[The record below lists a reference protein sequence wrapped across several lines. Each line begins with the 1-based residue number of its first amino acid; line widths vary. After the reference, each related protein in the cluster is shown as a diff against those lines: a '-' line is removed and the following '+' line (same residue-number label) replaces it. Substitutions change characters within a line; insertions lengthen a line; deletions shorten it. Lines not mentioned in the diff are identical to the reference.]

1 MSRDTSRKEAAG
13 IVLFFAAIA
22 MILIF
27 YLPVTLTGIIG
38 ATAKSFFFGLI
49 GVAAYAIPVYILYV
63 ALDVFF
69 EKRQGVSGIRV
80 RSVILLLVSVS
91 ALLALISMDMNYF
104 EGLCQ
109 DTEGN
114 TSALKAL
121 SLLWESGE
129 NTELISNP
137 ANSAPVLTGGI
148 IGGSIAVALYKVIGN
163 VIGVLAIIVFL
174 LTQILLVFRVSLKA
188 TAKKTAKAISNA
200 SGKVYNT
207 VVSHKNQKQN
217 DPNYQIYSGNGYES
231 PRAQRPR
238 QNTGTTV
245 ITYGENG
252 VVPQYNAPNGSSRF
266 VQSSPS
272 RVGAPSSDKQGPF
285 MTNMPIDG
293 RTGFTDVDKLTGG
306 QIHAVDQD
314 PGKLA
319 YNEREY
325 DVSGDSDVSADF
337 AYTSDRLNARD
348 KAKKKRLQT
357 PSFLDPKKQDFIDLT
372 PVGEKPAAKNEEPE
386 EDIYSGS
393 DELYE
398 VDENSESSGYDYSSD
413 DRTVREPRIGSSMYG
428 KLYGDGMPA
437 SQPAAAA
444 PVQESAP
451 VDNRIT
457 INQGKEDSDGYS
469 RTEGRLFK
477 TSAPSTPAPAAPSV
491 EFAEETK
498 QHEAQIRA
506 QRKRLRNYKP
516 APLSCLAP
524 DEKLKADADLDKKLK
539 AKAHKLEEAL
549 MSFGIKA
556 QVINITH
563 GPSITRFELTLETG
577 TKVSRVTNLQDDIM
591 LAMAAISIRI
601 EAPIPGKSA
610 IGIEIPNDVATPVK
624 LRGLVETKEFRAA
637 TPLTVALGRD
647 IPGRP
652 IYCDLAKMP
661 HLMIAGSTGSG
672 KSVCINSIL
681 TSILVHSSPE
691 EVRMILV
698 DPKVVE
704 LSIYNGVPHLIMP
717 VITDP
722 KKAAGALQWAVIEMQ
737 RRYKLFEEGQVRDI
751 KGFNEKYKNDPE
763 VEHLPLILVVIDELA
778 ELMMVAAKEVET
790 YISRLAALARAAG
803 IHLLIATQRPSV
815 DVITG
820 VIKANIGSR
829 IAFAVTSGVDS
840 RTILDS
846 YGAEKL
852 LGKGDM
858 LYAPM
863 SAPQPVRGQGAF
875 LSDKEVE
882 NVVESLKTTYGAMYD
897 DAIIKEI
904 DRVTAGEGQSQGG
917 SSGGGG
923 SNGGGGSDM
932 DDLFIEA
939 AQTVIENGSASVSV
953 LQRRLGIG
961 YPRAARLIDE
971 LEKHKVIGPYE
982 GSKPRKILMT
992 ETEWLEFQARNS
1004 GND

>member
-13 IVLFFAAIA
+13 IVLFFVAIA
-22 MILIF
+22 IILIF
-27 YLPVTLTGIIG
+27 YLPVALTGIIG
-38 ATAKSFFFGLI
+38 SAVKSFFLGLI
-49 GVAAYAIPVYILYV
+49 GVAAYAIPIYILYV

-80 RSVILLLVSVS
+80 RSIILLLVSVS
-91 ALLALISMDMNYF
+91 ALLALITMNMDYF
-104 EGLCQ
+104 ESMCVNQ
-109 DTEGN
+109 DGK

-121 SLLWESGE
+121 SLLWESGVDGKII
-129 NTELISNP
+129 TDISD
-137 ANSAPVLTGGI
+137 SSFVLPGGI
-148 IGGSIAVALYKVIGN
+148 IGGSIAVALFEVTGN
-163 VIGVLAIIVFL
+163 VIGVMAIIVFL

-188 TAKKTAKAISNA
+188 TAKKTAQAISTA
-200 SGKVYNT
+200 SGKVYNS
-207 VVSHKNQKQN
+207 VVGHKNQRQN
-217 DPNYQIYSGNGYES
+217 NPNYQIYSGNGYE
-231 PRAQRPR
+231 PRPKQRAS
-238 QNTGTTV
+238 GSTV
-245 ITYGENG
+245 ITYGNG
-252 VVPQYNAPNGSSRF
+252 GMVSSNGNVDYSSRF
-266 VQSSPS
+266 VQNGKNTV
-272 RVGAPSSDKQGPF
+272 RGVHSDKQGPF
-285 MTNMPIDG
+285 MTNVPIDG
-293 RTGFTDVDKLTGG
+293 QTGFTDVDKLTGG
-306 QIHAVDQD
+306 QIHAVQQD

-319 YNEREY
+319 YNEKEY
-325 DVSGDSDVSADF
+325 DVSAPQGNEADF
-337 AYTSDRLNARD
+337 GYITDPLNIPGAAKTKKEKKGLSFLSKDKKEDFYDLSDS
-348 KAKKKRLQT
+348 KKKEQI
-357 PSFLDPKKQDFIDLT
+357 PEDP
-372 PVGEKPAAKNEEPE
+372 
-386 EDIYSGS
+386 YSGIE
-393 DELYE
+393 DPYE
-398 VDENSESSGYDYSSD
+398 ISEDSEGTGYDYSENERS
-413 DRTVREPRIGSSMYG
+413 VREPNINLSAFTNAQDIEEIEEVEGIEEIEEVEE
-428 KLYGDGMPA
+428 
-437 SQPAAAA
+437 
-444 PVQESAP
+444 PVQESAE
-451 VDNRIT
+451 DADRIT
-457 INQGKEDSDGYS
+457 INAESEDTEGFS
-469 RTEGRLFK
+469 RTEGRKFK
-477 TSAPSTPAPAAPSV
+477 TSTVDKPQPSNPSI
-491 EFAEETK
+491 EFAEDTK
-498 QHEAQIRA
+498 QQEARLKA
-506 QRKRLRNYKP
+506 QRRMLRNYKP
-516 APLSCLAP
+516 APTSCLAQ
-524 DEKLKADADLDKKLK
+524 EVKQRTDADLERKLQEK
-539 AKAHKLEEAL
+539 ARMLEKALL
-549 MSFGIKA
+549 SFGIKA
-556 QVINITH
+556 KVVNITH

-610 IGIEIPNDVATPVK
+610 IGIEIPNDVPTPVQ
-624 LRGLVETKEFRAA
+624 LRGLVETKDFKAA

-722 KKAAGALQWAVIEMQ
+722 KKAAGALNWAVTEMQ
-737 RRYKLFEEGQVRDI
+737 RRYKLFEDGQVRDI
-751 KGFNEKYKNDPE
+751 KGFNEKYKNVPE
-763 VEHLPLILVVIDELA
+763 VEHLPLILIVIDELA

-875 LSDKEVE
+875 LSDNEVE
-882 NVVESLKTTYGAMYD
+882 SVVKYLKDTYGAMYD
-897 DAIIKEI
+897 EGIINDI
-904 DRVTAGEGQSQGG
+904 DRVTSGENQPSGG
-917 SSGGGG
+917 SSGASSSGG
-923 SNGGGGSDM
+923 SAT
-932 DDLFIEA
+932 DDLFNQA
-939 AQTVIENGSASVSV
+939 VQTVLEYGSASVSV
-953 LQRRLGIG
+953 LQRRLGVG
-961 YPRAARLIDE
+961 YPRAARLVDE
-971 LEKHKVIGPYE
+971 LEKKKIIGPFE
-982 GSKPRKILMT
+982 GSKPRKILIT
-992 ETEWLEFQARNS
+992 ETEWLEMQARNS
-1004 GND
+1004 DG

>member
-1 MSRDTSRKEAAG
+1 LSRDTSRKEAAG
-13 IVLFFAAIA
+13 IVLFFVAIA
-22 MILIF
+22 IILIF
-27 YLPVTLTGIIG
+27 YLPVALTGIIG
-38 ATAKSFFFGLI
+38 AAVKSFFLGLI

-80 RSVILLLVSVS
+80 RSIILLLVSVS
-91 ALLALISMDMNYF
+91 ALLALVSMNMDYF
-104 EGLCQ
+104 ETLCMNA
-109 DTEGN
+109 EGK

-121 SLLWESGE
+121 SLLWESGAQA
-129 NTELISNP
+129 ELITDP
-137 ANSAPVLTGGI
+137 ASSSPVLTGGI
-148 IGGSIAVALYKVIGN
+148 VGGSIAVALYEVTGSLIG
-163 VIGVLAIIVFL
+163 ILAIVVFL

-188 TAKKTAKAISNA
+188 TAKKTAHAISTA
-200 SGKVYNT
+200 SGKVYNS

-217 DPNYQIYSGNGYES
+217 DPNYQIYSGNGYERTN
-231 PRAQRPR
+231 PQRPVQR
-238 QNTGTTV
+238 NTGTTV

-252 VVPQYNAPNGSSRF
+252 MIPQNNRNTGSSPF
-266 VQSSPS
+266 VQSGPHM
-272 RVGAPSSDKQGPF
+272 SSEKQGPF

-293 RTGFTDVDKLTGG
+293 ETGFTDVEKLTGG
-306 QIHAVDQD
+306 QIHAVSQD
-314 PGKLA
+314 PGKLT
-319 YNEREY
+319 YNEKEY
-325 DVSGDSDVSADF
+325 DVSGQTGSEADF
-337 AYTSDRLNARD
+337 GYITDPLNVPNAA
-348 KAKKKRLQT
+348 KLKKEKKKI
-357 PSFLDPKKQDFIDLT
+357 SFLDPKKKDDFYDLT
-372 PVGEKPAAKNEEPE
+372 PSSDKRVEDHENDT
-386 EDIYSGS
+386 DIYSGTE
-393 DELYE
+393 DPYE
-398 VDENSESSGYDYSSD
+398 VSEDAQGSGYDYSEP
-413 DRTVREPRIGSSMYG
+413 DRSVREPRIKLSMYDRLG
-428 KLYGDGMPA
+428 GG
-437 SQPAAAA
+437 SEQPAVPEAV
-444 PVQESAP
+444 PVNGAE
-451 VDNRIT
+451 NGKIT
-457 INQGKEDSDGYS
+457 INAGNDNTEGYS
-469 RTEGRLFK
+469 VTEGRIIK
-477 TSAPSTPAPAAPSV
+477 TSSRNSSVQPAPGI

-498 QHEAQIRA
+498 RHEAEVRV
-506 QRKRLRNYKP
+506 QRKKLRNYRP
-516 APLSCLAP
+516 APTSILAP
-524 DEKLKADADLDKKLK
+524 DIKQRADADIEKKLK

-549 MSFGIKA
+549 KSFGISA
-556 QVINITH
+556 EVVNITH

-610 IGIEIPNDVATPVK
+610 IGIEIPNDVTTAVQ
-624 LRGLVETKEFRAA
+624 LRGLVETKEFKAA

-704 LSIYNGVPHLIMP
+704 LSVYNGVPHLIMP

-722 KKAAGALQWAVIEMQ
+722 KKAAGALNWAVIEMQ

-751 KGFNEKYKNDPE
+751 KGFNEKYKNDPQ
-763 VEHLPLILVVIDELA
+763 VEHLPLILIVIDELA

-875 LSDKEVE
+875 LKDEEVE
-882 NVVESLKTTYGAMYD
+882 AVVDYLKKQYGAMYD
-897 DAIIKEI
+897 DAIIKDI
-904 DRVTAGEGQSQGG
+904 DRVTAGGDQASG
-917 SSGGGG
+917 SSSGGG
-923 SNGGGGSDM
+923 SNGGGGSDT
-932 DDLFIEA
+932 DDLFA
-939 AQTVIENGSASVSV
+939 QAVQTVIENGSASVSV

-961 YPRAARLIDE
+961 YPRAARLVDE
-971 LEKHKVIGPYE
+971 LEKKKVIGPFE
-982 GSKPRKILMT
+982 GSKPRKILIT
-992 ETEWLEFQARNS
+992 ETEWLEMQARN
-1004 GND
+1004 NE

>member
-13 IVLFFAAIA
+13 IVLFFVAIA
-22 MILIF
+22 IILIF
-27 YLPVTLTGIIG
+27 YLPVALTGIIG
-38 ATAKSFFFGLI
+38 AAVKSFFLGLI

-80 RSVILLLVSVS
+80 RSIILLLVSVS
-91 ALLALISMDMNYF
+91 ALLALVSMNMDYF
-104 EGLCQ
+104 ETLCMNA
-109 DTEGN
+109 EGK

-121 SLLWESGE
+121 SLLWESGAQA
-129 NTELISNP
+129 ELITDP
-137 ANSAPVLTGGI
+137 ASSSPVLTGGI
-148 IGGSIAVALYKVIGN
+148 VGGSIAVALYEVTGSLIG
-163 VIGVLAIIVFL
+163 ILAIVVFL

-188 TAKKTAKAISNA
+188 TAKKTAHAISTA
-200 SGKVYNT
+200 SGKVYNS
-207 VVSHKNQKQN
+207 VVSHRNQKQN
-217 DPNYQIYSGNGYES
+217 DPNYQIYSGNGYERTN
-231 PRAQRPR
+231 PQRPVQR
-238 QNTGTTV
+238 NTGTTV

-252 VVPQYNAPNGSSRF
+252 MIPQNNRNTGSSPF
-266 VQSSPS
+266 VQSGPHM
-272 RVGAPSSDKQGPF
+272 SSEKQGPF

-293 RTGFTDVDKLTGG
+293 ETGFTDVEKLTGG
-306 QIHAVDQD
+306 QIHAVSQD
-314 PGKLA
+314 PGKLT
-319 YNEREY
+319 YNEKEY
-325 DVSGDSDVSADF
+325 DVSGQTGSEADF
-337 AYTSDRLNARD
+337 GYITDPLNVPNAA
-348 KAKKKRLQT
+348 KLKKEKKKI
-357 PSFLDPKKQDFIDLT
+357 SFLDPKKKDDFYDLT
-372 PVGEKPAAKNEEPE
+372 PSSDKRVEYHENDT
-386 EDIYSGS
+386 DIYSGTE
-393 DELYE
+393 DPYE
-398 VDENSESSGYDYSSD
+398 VSEDAQGSGYDYSELGRS
-413 DRTVREPRIGSSMYG
+413 VREPRIKLSMYDRLG
-428 KLYGDGMPA
+428 GG
-437 SQPAAAA
+437 SEQPAVPAAV
-444 PVQESAP
+444 PVNGAE
-451 VDNRIT
+451 NGKIT
-457 INQGKEDSDGYS
+457 INAGNDNTEGYS
-469 RTEGRLFK
+469 VTEGRIIK
-477 TSAPSTPAPAAPSV
+477 TSSRNSSVQPAPGS

-498 QHEAQIRA
+498 RHEAEVRV
-506 QRKRLRNYKP
+506 QRKKLRNYRP
-516 APLSCLAP
+516 APTSILAP
-524 DEKLKADADLDKKLK
+524 DIKQRADADIEKKLK

-549 MSFGIKA
+549 KSFGISA
-556 QVINITH
+556 EVVNITH

-610 IGIEIPNDVATPVK
+610 IGIEIPNDVTTAVQ
-624 LRGLVETKEFRAA
+624 LRGLVETKEFKAA

-704 LSIYNGVPHLIMP
+704 LSVYNGVPHLIMP

-722 KKAAGALQWAVIEMQ
+722 KKAAGALNWAVIEMQ

-751 KGFNEKYKNDPE
+751 KGFNEKYKNDPQ
-763 VEHLPLILVVIDELA
+763 VEHLPLILIVIDELA

-875 LSDKEVE
+875 LKDEEVE
-882 NVVESLKTTYGAMYD
+882 AVVDYLKKQYGAMYD
-897 DAIIKEI
+897 DAIIKDI
-904 DRVTAGEGQSQGG
+904 DRVTAGGDQASG
-917 SSGGGG
+917 SSSGGG
-923 SNGGGGSDM
+923 SNGGGGSDT
-932 DDLFIEA
+932 DDLFA
-939 AQTVIENGSASVSV
+939 QAVQTVIENGSASVSV

-961 YPRAARLIDE
+961 YPRAARLVDE
-971 LEKHKVIGPYE
+971 LEKKKVIGPFE
-982 GSKPRKILMT
+982 GSKPRKILIT
-992 ETEWLEFQARNS
+992 ETEWLEMQARN
-1004 GND
+1004 NE

>member
-13 IVLFFAAIA
+13 IVLFFVAIA
-22 MILIF
+22 IILIF
-27 YLPVTLTGIIG
+27 YLPVALTGIIG
-38 ATAKSFFFGLI
+38 SAVKSFFLGLI

-80 RSVILLLVSVS
+80 RSIILLLVSVS
-91 ALLALISMDMNYF
+91 ALLALITMDMTYF

-109 DTEGN
+109 NTEGKA
-114 TSALKAL
+114 SAMKAL
-121 SLLWESGE
+121 SLLWESGVDGS
-129 NTELISNP
+129 LIKNP
-137 ANSAPVLTGGI
+137 AANAIVLPGGI
-148 IGGSIAVALYKVIGN
+148 VGGSIAVALFEVTGN
-163 VIGVLAIIVFL
+163 VIGILAIVVFL
-174 LTQILLVFRVSLKA
+174 LTQIMLVFRVSLKA
-188 TAKKTAKAISNA
+188 TAKKTAQAISTA
-200 SGKVYNT
+200 SGKVYNS
-207 VVSHKNQKQN
+207 VVSHKSQRQN
-217 DPNYQIYSGNGYES
+217 DPEYRIYSGNNYARPE
-231 PRAQRPR
+231 PQPQRPV
-238 QNTGTTV
+238 QSAGGTTF
-245 ITYGENG
+245 ITYGDGG
-252 VVPQYNAPNGSSRF
+252 VIPPSATPEYPDYGASRF
-266 VQSSPS
+266 VQSAKNVNRGPYSE
-272 RVGAPSSDKQGPF
+272 KQGPF
-285 MTNMPIDG
+285 MTNLPIDG
-293 RTGFTDVDKLTGG
+293 QSGFTDVEKLTGG
-306 QIHAVDQD
+306 QIHPVQQE

-319 YNEREY
+319 YNEKEY
-325 DVSGDSDVSADF
+325 DVSNAADNDADF
-337 AYTSDRLNARD
+337 GYITDPLNIPGA
-348 KAKKKRLQT
+348 AKVKKEKKRL
-357 PSFLDPKKQDFIDLT
+357 SFLDPKKKEDFYDFT
-372 PVGEKPAAKNEEPE
+372 PVETKKSPE
-386 EDIYSGS
+386 ETDIYSGS
-393 DELYE
+393 EDPYE
-398 VDENSESSGYDYSSD
+398 IKEDSEGSGYDYSEPE
-413 DRTVREPRIGSSMYG
+413 RTVREPNIDLSMYG
-428 KLYGDGMPA
+428 NKVSAAEPVPDAVKPVSADG
-437 SQPAAAA
+437 
-444 PVQESAP
+444 
-451 VDNRIT
+451 IT
-457 INQGKEDSDGYS
+457 INAENDNTEGYS
-469 RTEGRLFK
+469 RTEGRIIK
-477 TSAPSTPAPAAPSV
+477 TSSRDVTEQKKPDI

-498 QHEAQIRA
+498 QHEAQLRA
-506 QRKRLRNYKP
+506 QKRKLKNYRP
-516 APLSCLAP
+516 APTSILAP
-524 DEKLKADADLDKKLK
+524 DIKQRADADLEKKLK
-539 AKAHKLEEAL
+539 AKAHKLEDAL
-549 MSFGIKA
+549 KSFGIVA
-556 QVINITH
+556 EVVNITH

-610 IGIEIPNDVATPVK
+610 IGIEIPNDVPTAVQ
-624 LRGLVETKEFRAA
+624 LRGLVETKEFKASS
-637 TPLTVALGRD
+637 PLTVALGRD

-704 LSIYNGVPHLIMP
+704 LSVYNGVPHLIMP

-722 KKAAGALQWAVIEMQ
+722 KKAAGALNWAVTEMQ

-751 KGFNEKYKNDPE
+751 KGFNEKYKNDSQ
-763 VEHLPLILVVIDELA
+763 VEHLPLILIVIDELA

-875 LSDKEVE
+875 LKDEEVE
-882 NVVESLKTTYGAMYD
+882 AVVDCLKKQYGSMYD
-897 DAIIKEI
+897 ETIIKDI
-904 DRVTAGEGQSQGG
+904 DRVTAGEDQAQGG
-917 SSGGGG
+917 SSSGGASGGG
-923 SNGGGGSDM
+923 SGA
-932 DDLFIEA
+932 DDLFNQA
-939 AQTVIENGSASVSV
+939 VQTVLEYGSASVSV

-961 YPRAARLIDE
+961 YPRAARLVDE
-971 LEKHKVIGPYE
+971 LEKKKIIGPFE
-982 GSKPRKILMT
+982 GSKPRKILIT
-992 ETEWLEFQARNS
+992 ETEWLEMQARNS
-1004 GND
+1004 DG

>member
-13 IVLFFAAIA
+13 IVLFFVAIA
-22 MILIF
+22 IILIF
-27 YLPVTLTGIIG
+27 YLPVALTGIIG
-38 ATAKSFFFGLI
+38 SAVKSFFLGLI

-80 RSVILLLVSVS
+80 RSMILLLVSVS
-91 ALLALISMDMNYF
+91 ALLALITMDMVYF

-109 DTEGN
+109 NTDGK
-114 TSALKAL
+114 TSAMKAL
-121 SLLWESGE
+121 SLLWESGVDGS
-129 NTELISNP
+129 LIKNP
-137 ANSAPVLTGGI
+137 SATSIVLPGGI
-148 IGGSIAVALYKVIGN
+148 VGGSIAVALYEVTGN
-163 VIGVLAIIVFL
+163 VIGILAIVVFL

-188 TAKKTAKAISNA
+188 TAKKTAQAIA
-200 SGKVYNT
+200 TTSGKVYNS
-207 VVSHKNQKQN
+207 VVSHKTQRQN
-217 DPNYQIYSGNGYES
+217 DPNYQIYSGNNYARPE
-231 PRAQRPR
+231 PQRPR
-238 QNTGTTV
+238 QNMGGTTF
-245 ITYGENG
+245 ITYGDGG
-252 VVPQYNAPNGSSRF
+252 VIPPSATPEYPDYGASRF
-266 VQSSPS
+266 VQSEKKVNRGPYSE
-272 RVGAPSSDKQGPF
+272 KQGPF
-285 MTNMPIDG
+285 MTSLPIDG
-293 RTGFTDVDKLTGG
+293 QSGFTDVEKLTGG
-306 QIHAVDQD
+306 QIHPVQQE

-319 YNEREY
+319 YNEKEY
-325 DVSGDSDVSADF
+325 DVSGGSDNDADF
-337 AYTSDRLNARD
+337 GYITDPLNIPGA
-348 KAKKKRLQT
+348 AKVKKEKKRL
-357 PSFLDPKKQDFIDLT
+357 SFLDPKKKEDFYDFT
-372 PVGEKPAAKNEEPE
+372 PVENKKPAEEE
-386 EDIYSGS
+386 TDIYSGTE
-393 DELYE
+393 DPYE
-398 VDENSESSGYDYSSD
+398 IREDSEGSGYDYSEPA
-413 DRTVREPRIGSSMYG
+413 RTVREPNIDLSMYG
-428 KLYGDGMPA
+428 NKESAAEKVPAAVQPVSGDG
-437 SQPAAAA
+437 
-444 PVQESAP
+444 
-451 VDNRIT
+451 IT
-457 INQGKEDSDGYS
+457 INAGNDNTEGYS
-469 RTEGRLFK
+469 RTEGRIIK
-477 TSAPSTPAPAAPSV
+477 TSSRDKTEPKNPDI

-498 QHEAQIRA
+498 QHEAQLRA
-506 QRKRLRNYKP
+506 QKRKLRNYKP
-516 APLSCLAP
+516 APTSILAP
-524 DEKLKADADLDKKLK
+524 DIKQRADADLEKKLK
-539 AKAHKLEEAL
+539 AKAHKLEDAL
-549 MSFGIKA
+549 KSFGIVA
-556 QVINITH
+556 EVVNITH

-610 IGIEIPNDVATPVK
+610 IGIEIPNDVPTAVQ
-624 LRGLVETKEFRAA
+624 LRGLVETKEFKASS
-637 TPLTVALGRD
+637 PLTVALGRD

-704 LSIYNGVPHLIMP
+704 LSVYNGVPHLIMP

-722 KKAAGALQWAVIEMQ
+722 KKAAGALNWAVTEMQ

-751 KGFNEKYKNDPE
+751 KGFNEKYKTNPE
-763 VEHLPLILVVIDELA
+763 VEHLPLILIVIDELA

-875 LSDKEVE
+875 LKDEEVE
-882 NVVESLKTTYGAMYD
+882 AVVDCLKKQYGAMYD
-897 DAIIKEI
+897 ESIIKDI
-904 DRVTAGEGQSQGG
+904 DRVTAGEDQSSGG
-917 SSGGGG
+917 SSSGGATGGG
-923 SNGGGGSDM
+923 SGA
-932 DDLFIEA
+932 DDLFNQA
-939 AQTVIENGSASVSV
+939 VQTVLEYGSASVSV

-961 YPRAARLIDE
+961 YPRAARLVDE
-971 LEKHKVIGPYE
+971 LEKKKIIGPFE
-982 GSKPRKILMT
+982 GSKPRKILIT
-992 ETEWLEFQARNS
+992 ETEWLEMQARNS
-1004 GND
+1004 DG

>member
-13 IVLFFAAIA
+13 IVLFFVAIA
-22 MILIF
+22 IILIF
-27 YLPVTLTGIIG
+27 YLPVALTGIIG
-38 ATAKSFFFGLI
+38 SAVKSFFLGLI

-80 RSVILLLVSVS
+80 RSMILLLVSVS
-91 ALLALISMDMNYF
+91 ALLALITMDMVYF

-109 DTEGN
+109 NTDGK
-114 TSALKAL
+114 TSAMKAL
-121 SLLWESGE
+121 SLLWESGVDGS
-129 NTELISNP
+129 LIKNP
-137 ANSAPVLTGGI
+137 SATSIVLPGGI
-148 IGGSIAVALYKVIGN
+148 VGGSIAVALYEVTGN
-163 VIGVLAIIVFL
+163 VIGILAIVVFL

-188 TAKKTAKAISNA
+188 TAKKTAQAIA
-200 SGKVYNT
+200 TTSGKVYNS
-207 VVSHKNQKQN
+207 VVSHKTQRQN
-217 DPNYQIYSGNGYES
+217 DPNYQIYSGNNYARPE
-231 PRAQRPR
+231 PQRPR
-238 QNTGTTV
+238 QNMGGTTF
-245 ITYGENG
+245 ITYGDGG
-252 VVPQYNAPNGSSRF
+252 VIPPSATPEYPDYGASRF
-266 VQSSPS
+266 VQSEKKVNRGPYSE
-272 RVGAPSSDKQGPF
+272 KQGPF
-285 MTNMPIDG
+285 MTSLPIDG
-293 RTGFTDVDKLTGG
+293 QSGFTDVEKLTGG
-306 QIHAVDQD
+306 QIHPVQQE

-319 YNEREY
+319 YNEKEY
-325 DVSGDSDVSADF
+325 DVSGGSDNDADF
-337 AYTSDRLNARD
+337 GYITDPLNIPGA
-348 KAKKKRLQT
+348 AKVKKEKKRL
-357 PSFLDPKKQDFIDLT
+357 SFLDPKKKEDFYDFT
-372 PVGEKPAAKNEEPE
+372 PVENKKPAEEE
-386 EDIYSGS
+386 TDIYSGTE
-393 DELYE
+393 DPYE
-398 VDENSESSGYDYSSD
+398 IREDSEGSGYDYSEPA
-413 DRTVREPRIGSSMYG
+413 RTVREPNIDLSMYG
-428 KLYGDGMPA
+428 NKESAAEKVPAAVQPVSGDG
-437 SQPAAAA
+437 
-444 PVQESAP
+444 
-451 VDNRIT
+451 IT
-457 INQGKEDSDGYS
+457 INAGNDNTEGYS
-469 RTEGRLFK
+469 RTEGRIIK
-477 TSAPSTPAPAAPSV
+477 TSSRDKTEPKNPDI

-498 QHEAQIRA
+498 QHEAQLRA
-506 QRKRLRNYKP
+506 QKRKLRNYKP
-516 APLSCLAP
+516 APTSILAP
-524 DEKLKADADLDKKLK
+524 DIKQRADADLEKKLK
-539 AKAHKLEEAL
+539 AKAHKLEDAL
-549 MSFGIKA
+549 KSFGIVA
-556 QVINITH
+556 EVVNITH

-610 IGIEIPNDVATPVK
+610 IGIEIPNDVPTAVQ
-624 LRGLVETKEFRAA
+624 LRGLVETKEFKASS
-637 TPLTVALGRD
+637 PLTVALGRD

-704 LSIYNGVPHLIMP
+704 LSVYNGVPHLIMP

-722 KKAAGALQWAVIEMQ
+722 KKAAGALNWAVTEMQ

-763 VEHLPLILVVIDELA
+763 VEHLPLILIVIDELA

-875 LSDKEVE
+875 LKDEEVE
-882 NVVESLKTTYGAMYD
+882 AVVDCLKKQYGAMYD
-897 DAIIKEI
+897 ESIIKDI
-904 DRVTAGEGQSQGG
+904 DRVTAGEDQSSGG
-917 SSGGGG
+917 SSSGGATGGG
-923 SNGGGGSDM
+923 SGA
-932 DDLFIEA
+932 DDLFNQA
-939 AQTVIENGSASVSV
+939 VQTVIEYGSASVSV

-961 YPRAARLIDE
+961 YPRAARLVDE
-971 LEKHKVIGPYE
+971 LEKKKIIGPFE
-982 GSKPRKILMT
+982 GSKHRKILIT
-992 ETEWLEFQARNS
+992 ETEWLEMQARNS
-1004 GND
+1004 DG

>member
-27 YLPVTLTGIIG
+27 YLPVSLTGIIG
-38 ATAKSFFFGLI
+38 ASAKGFFFGLI

-80 RSVILLLVSVS
+80 RSIILLLVSVS
-91 ALLALISMDMNYF
+91 ALFALCSMDMGYF
-104 EGLCQ
+104 EGLCLNA
-109 DTEGN
+109 DGK

-121 SLLWESGE
+121 SLFWESGE
-129 NTELISNP
+129 DAELITNP
-137 ANSAPVLTGGI
+137 ADPSLILSGGI
-148 IGGSIAVALYKVIGN
+148 IGGSIAVALYEVIGN
-163 VIGVLAIIVFL
+163 VIGILTIVVFL

-188 TAKKTAKAISNA
+188 TAKKTAKAISTA
-200 SGKVYNT
+200 SGKVYNS
-207 VVSHKNQKQN
+207 VVSHKKQN
-217 DPNYQIYSGNGYES
+217 ESNYRIYSGNGYGNTT
-231 PRAQRPR
+231 PQKPR
-238 QNTGTTV
+238 QPSSGTTV
-245 ITYGENG
+245 ITYGDNG
-252 VVPQYNAPNGSSRF
+252 MIPPSNNFSGSSRF
-266 VQSSPS
+266 VSSPS
-272 RVGAPSSDKQGPF
+272 ADKQGPF
-285 MTNMPIDG
+285 MTNLPIDSQS
-293 RTGFTDVDKLTGG
+293 GFTDVEKLTGG
-306 QIHAVDQD
+306 QIHAETAD
-314 PGKLA
+314 PNKLT
-319 YNEREY
+319 YNEKEY
-325 DVSGDSDVSADF
+325 DVSGEQDLSADF
-337 AYTSDRLNARD
+337 GYTAERLVVPG
-348 KAKKKRLQT
+348 KAKNPKEAKKL
-357 PSFLDPKKQDFIDLT
+357 SFLDPKKNNQDFYDLD
-372 PVGEKPAAKNEEPE
+372 PDSKQK
-386 EDIYSGS
+386 EDDYEDDYS
-393 DELYE
+393 DADDLYE
-398 VDENSESSGYDYSSD
+398 VGEGNEGSEYDYSEPERS
-413 DRTVREPRIGSSMYG
+413 VREPRIKPSVYNSLTQGE
-428 KLYGDGMPA
+428 
-437 SQPAAAA
+437 
-444 PVQESAP
+444 VQEVRP
-451 VDNRIT
+451 VSEPAIQKRRDDVT
-457 INQGKEDSDGYS
+457 INAVNEDSEGFS
-469 RTEGRLFK
+469 RTEGRKFK
-477 TSAPSTPAPAAPSV
+477 TSVNESPVNTAPGI

-498 QHEAQIRA
+498 QHEAQLRM
-506 QRKRLRNYKP
+506 QKKKLRNYKP
-516 APLSCLAP
+516 APTSILAP
-524 DEKLKADADLDKKLK
+524 DIKQRADADIEKKLK

-549 MSFGIKA
+549 KSFGINA
-556 QVINITH
+556 DVINITH

-610 IGIEIPNDVATPVK
+610 IGIEIPNDVPTAVQ
-624 LRGLVETKEFRAA
+624 LRGLVETKEFKASS
-637 TPLTVALGRD
+637 PLTVALGRD

-681 TSILVHSSPE
+681 TSIMVHSSPE

-704 LSIYNGVPHLIMP
+704 LSVYNGVPHLIMP

-722 KKAAGALQWAVIEMQ
+722 KKAAGALNWAVIEMQ
-737 RRYKLFEEGQVRDI
+737 RRYKLFEEGQIRDI
-751 KGFNEKYKNDPE
+751 KGFNEKYKNNPE
-763 VEHLPLILVVIDELA
+763 VEHLPLILIVIDELA

-840 RTILDS
+840 RTILDQ

-875 LSDKEVE
+875 LKDAEVE
-882 NVVESLKTTYGAMYD
+882 AVVDYLKKQYGAMYD
-897 DAIIKEI
+897 EAIIKDI
-904 DRVTAGEGQSQGG
+904 DRVTAGEGQPQGG
-917 SSGGGG
+917 SSGG
-923 SNGGGGSDM
+923 SSGGGSDT
-932 DDLFIEA
+932 DDLFNQA
-939 AQTVIENGSASVSV
+939 VQTVIENGSASVSV

-961 YPRAARLIDE
+961 YPRAARLVDE
-971 LEKHKVIGPYE
+971 LEKKKIIGPYE
-982 GSKPRKILMT
+982 GSKPRKILIT
-992 ETEWLEFQARNS
+992 ETEWLEIQARNS
-1004 GND
+1004 DG

>member
-13 IVLFFAAIA
+13 IVLFFVAIA
-22 MILIF
+22 IILIF
-27 YLPVTLTGIIG
+27 YLPVALTGIIG
-38 ATAKSFFFGLI
+38 SAVKSFFLGLI

-80 RSVILLLVSVS
+80 RSMILLLVSGS
-91 ALLALISMDMNYF
+91 ALLALITMDMVYF

-109 DTEGN
+109 NTEGK

-121 SLLWESGE
+121 SLLWESGVDGS
-129 NTELISNP
+129 LIKNP
-137 ANSAPVLTGGI
+137 SSTSFVLPGGI
-148 IGGSIAVALYKVIGN
+148 VGGSIAVALYEVTGN
-163 VIGVLAIIVFL
+163 VIGILAIVVFL
-174 LTQILLVFRVSLKA
+174 LTQILLVFRVSLKD
-188 TAKKTAKAISNA
+188 TAKKTAHAIA
-200 SGKVYNT
+200 TTSGKVYNS
-207 VVSHKNQKQN
+207 VVSHKTQRQN
-217 DPNYQIYSGNGYES
+217 DPNYQIYSGNNYARPE
-231 PRAQRPR
+231 PQPQRPR
-238 QNTGTTV
+238 QNAGGTTF
-245 ITYGENG
+245 ITYGDGG
-252 VVPQYNAPNGSSRF
+252 VIPPSATPEYPDYGASRF
-266 VQSSPS
+266 VQSEKNIKRGPYSE
-272 RVGAPSSDKQGPF
+272 KQGPF
-285 MTNMPIDG
+285 MTSLPIDG
-293 RTGFTDVDKLTGG
+293 QSGFTDVEKLTGG
-306 QIHAVDQD
+306 QIHPVQQD

-319 YNEREY
+319 YNEKEY
-325 DVSGDSDVSADF
+325 DVSGGSDNDADF
-337 AYTSDRLNARD
+337 GYITDPLNIPGA
-348 KAKKKRLQT
+348 AKVKKEKKRL
-357 PSFLDPKKQDFIDLT
+357 SFLDPKKKEDFYDFT
-372 PVGEKPAAKNEEPE
+372 PVENKKAAEEE
-386 EDIYSGS
+386 TDIFSGTEDP
-393 DELYE
+393 YE
-398 VDENSESSGYDYSSD
+398 IKEDSEGTGYDYSEHA
-413 DRTVREPRIGSSMYG
+413 RTVREPNIDLSMYG
-428 KLYGDGMPA
+428 NKEIAAEKVPAAVQPVSGDG
-437 SQPAAAA
+437 
-444 PVQESAP
+444 
-451 VDNRIT
+451 IT
-457 INQGKEDSDGYS
+457 INAGNDNTEGFS
-469 RTEGRLFK
+469 RTEGRIIK
-477 TSAPSTPAPAAPSV
+477 TSSRDVTEQKKPDI

-498 QHEAQIRA
+498 QHEAQLRA
-506 QRKRLRNYKP
+506 QKRKLRNYKP
-516 APLSCLAP
+516 APTSILAP
-524 DEKLKADADLDKKLK
+524 DIKQRADADLEKKLK
-539 AKAHKLEEAL
+539 AKAHKLEDAL
-549 MSFGIKA
+549 KSFGIVA
-556 QVINITH
+556 EVVNITH

-610 IGIEIPNDVATPVK
+610 IGIEIPNDVPTAVQ
-624 LRGLVETKEFRAA
+624 LRGLVETKEFKASS
-637 TPLTVALGRD
+637 PLTVALGRD

-704 LSIYNGVPHLIMP
+704 LSVYNGVPHLIMP

-722 KKAAGALQWAVIEMQ
+722 KKAAGALNWAVTEMQ

-763 VEHLPLILVVIDELA
+763 VEHLPLILIVIDELA

-875 LSDKEVE
+875 LKDEEVE
-882 NVVESLKTTYGAMYD
+882 AVVDCLKKQYGAMYD
-897 DAIIKEI
+897 ESIIKDI
-904 DRVTAGEGQSQGG
+904 DRVTAGEDQSSGG
-917 SSGGGG
+917 SSSSGASGGG
-923 SNGGGGSDM
+923 SGA
-932 DDLFIEA
+932 DDLFNQA
-939 AQTVIENGSASVSV
+939 VQTVLEYGSASVSV

-961 YPRAARLIDE
+961 YPRAARLVDE
-971 LEKHKVIGPYE
+971 LEKKKIIGPFE
-982 GSKPRKILMT
+982 GSKPRKILIT
-992 ETEWLEFQARNS
+992 ETEWLEMQARNS
-1004 GND
+1004 DG

>member
-1 MSRDTSRKEAAG
+1 
-13 IVLFFAAIA
+13 

-27 YLPVTLTGIIG
+27 YLPVSLTGIIG

-91 ALLALISMDMNYF
+91 ALLALITMDMPYF

-109 DTEGN
+109 NAAGKA
-114 TSALKAL
+114 SAIKAL
-121 SLLWESGE
+121 SLLWESGKE
-129 NTELISNP
+129 SALITNP
-137 ANSAPVLTGGI
+137 ANSAPVLTGGV
-148 IGGSIAVALYKVIGN
+148 IGGSIAVALEQVTGAPIG
-163 VIGVLAIIVFL
+163 ILAIGVFL

-188 TAKKTAKAISNA
+188 TAKKAGKAIANTSD
-200 SGKVYNT
+200 KVYKS
-207 VVSHKNQKQN
+207 VVSHKPQRQN
-217 DPNYQIYSGNGYES
+217 DPNYQIYSGNNYENTGV
-231 PRAQRPR
+231 QRPR
-238 QNTGTTV
+238 QPASGTTV
-245 ITYGENG
+245 ITYGDNG
-252 VVPQYNAPNGSSRF
+252 MIPTNSASGGSRF

-272 RVGAPSSDKQGPF
+272 TDKQGPF
-285 MTNMPIDG
+285 MTNLPIDG
-293 RTGFTDVDKLTGG
+293 KTGFTDVEKLTGG
-306 QIHAVDQD
+306 QVPAGETD
-314 PGKLA
+314 PNKLT
-319 YNEREY
+319 YNEKEY
-325 DVSGDSDVSADF
+325 VVSGEEDPSADF
-337 AYTSDRLNARD
+337 GYTADRLNVPD
-348 KAKKKRLQT
+348 KARNRKERKTL
-357 PSFLDPKKQDFIDLT
+357 SFLDPKKQNPDFYDLT
-372 PVGEKPAAKNEEPE
+372 PAAQGESENDSDN
-386 EDIYSGS
+386 DIYSGS
-393 DELYE
+393 DDMYE
-398 VDENSESSGYDYSSD
+398 VREESEGSGYDYSAPERS
-413 DRTVREPRIGSSMYG
+413 VREPKINLSAYG
-428 KLYGDGMPA
+428 QAQEPA
-437 SQPAAAA
+437 VPAAVAPAA
-444 PVQESAP
+444 VAP
-451 VDNRIT
+451 EADDGIT
-457 INQGKEDSDGYS
+457 INAGNDNSEGYS
-469 RTEGRLFK
+469 RTEGRIIK
-477 TSAPSTPAPAAPSV
+477 TSSRTHEPVVTPGI

-498 QHEAQIRA
+498 QHEAQLRA
-506 QRKRLRNYKP
+506 QKKRLRNYKP
-516 APLSCLAP
+516 APTNILAP
-524 DEKLKADADLDKKLK
+524 EIRQRADADIEKKLK
-539 AKAHKLEEAL
+539 AKAHKLEDAL
-549 MSFGIKA
+549 KSFGINA
-556 QVINITH
+556 EVVNITH

-610 IGIEIPNDVATPVK
+610 IGIEIPNDVTTAVQ
-624 LRGLVETKEFRAA
+624 LRALVETKEFKAA
-637 TPLTVALGRD
+637 SPLTVALGRD

-704 LSIYNGVPHLIMP
+704 LSVYNGVPHLIMP

-722 KKAAGALQWAVIEMQ
+722 KKAAGALNWAVIEMQ

-751 KGFNEKYKNDPE
+751 KGFNEKYKNNPE
-763 VEHLPLILVVIDELA
+763 VEHLPLILIVIDELS

-863 SAPQPVRGQGAF
+863 SAPQPIRGQGAF
-875 LSDKEVE
+875 LKDEEVE
-882 NVVESLKTTYGAMYD
+882 AVVDYLKKQYGAMYD
-897 DAIIKEI
+897 EAIIKDI
-904 DRVTAGEGQSQGG
+904 DRVTAGGDQANG
-917 SSGGGG
+917 SSSGG
-923 SNGGGGSDM
+923 SNGGGGNSDG
-932 DDLFIEA
+932 DDLFNQA
-939 AQTVIENGSASVSV
+939 VQTVIENGSASVSV

-961 YPRAARLIDE
+961 YPRAARLVDE
-971 LEKHKVIGPYE
+971 LEKKKIIGPYE
-982 GSKPRKILMT
+982 GSKPRKILIT
-992 ETEWLEFQARNS
+992 ETEWLEIQARNS
-1004 GND
+1004 ND

>member
-1 MSRDTSRKEAAG
+1 
-13 IVLFFAAIA
+13 

-27 YLPVTLTGIIG
+27 YLPVSLTGVIG
-38 ATAKSFFFGLI
+38 ASAKSFFFGLV

-80 RSVILLLVSVS
+80 RSMILLLVSVS
-91 ALLALISMDMNYF
+91 ALIALISMDMVYF

-109 DTEGN
+109 MNDGK

-121 SLLWESGE
+121 SLLWDSGE
-129 NTELISNP
+129 DSALINNP
-137 ANSAPVLTGGI
+137 ASSSFTLTGGI
-148 IGGSIAVALYKVIGN
+148 IGGSIAVALYKVTGT
-163 VIGVLAIIVFL
+163 VIGILAIIVFL
-174 LTQILLVFRVSLKA
+174 LTQILLVFRVSIKA
-188 TAKKTAKAISNA
+188 TAKKTAHAISTA
-200 SGKVYNT
+200 SGKVYNS
-207 VVSHKNQKQN
+207 VVSHKDQKYK
-217 DPNYQIYSGNGYES
+217 DPEYQMYSGNGYNDTNIQ
-231 PRAQRPR
+231 RAR
-238 QNTGTTV
+238 QNAGTTV
-245 ITYGENG
+245 ISYGD
-252 VVPQYNAPNGSSRF
+252 GSVIPPVNTPDYGSRF
-266 VQSSPS
+266 VQSNPNAGG
-272 RVGAPSSDKQGPF
+272 RAPQKQGPF

-293 RTGFTDVDKLTGG
+293 ESGFADVDKMTGG
-306 QIHAVDQD
+306 QIHAVDQV

-319 YNEREY
+319 FNEKEYN
-325 DVSGDSDVSADF
+325 VSNGQEGSADF
-337 AYTSDRLNARD
+337 GYITDPLNLPNA
-348 KAKKKRLQT
+348 AKTKKQRKTL
-357 PSFLDPKKQDFIDLT
+357 SFLDPEKKDDFYDLSDGKKAEQDEDINDAQGG
-372 PVGEKPAAKNEEPE
+372 PYEVGEEYGSAYDYSEPERSVREPKINLSQYEDDSIEEVKPAAPAPN
-386 EDIYSGS
+386 
-393 DELYE
+393 
-398 VDENSESSGYDYSSD
+398 
-413 DRTVREPRIGSSMYG
+413 
-428 KLYGDGMPA
+428 DG
-437 SQPAAAA
+437 
-444 PVQESAP
+444 
-451 VDNRIT
+451 IT
-457 INQGKEDSDGYS
+457 INAGNDNTAGYS
-469 RTEGRLFK
+469 TTEGRILK
-477 TSAPSTPAPAAPSV
+477 TSSRTKSVPVTPGI

-498 QHEAQIRA
+498 QHEAQLRA
-506 QRKRLRNYKP
+506 QRRRLRNYKP
-516 APLSCLAP
+516 APTTLLAP
-524 DEKLKADADLDKKLK
+524 DIKQRADTDLERKLK
-539 AKAHKLEEAL
+539 AKAQKLEEAL
-549 MSFGIKA
+549 KSFGIVA
-556 QVINITH
+556 RVVNITH

-610 IGIEIPNDVATPVK
+610 IGIEIPNDTATAVQ
-624 LRGLVETKEFRAA
+624 LRGLVETKEFKAA
-637 TPLTVALGRD
+637 SPLTVALGRD

-704 LSIYNGVPHLIMP
+704 LSVYNGIPHLIMP

-722 KKAAGALQWAVIEMQ
+722 KKAAGALNWAVNEMQ

-751 KGFNEKYKNDPE
+751 KGFNEKYKNDSQ
-763 VEHLPLILVVIDELA
+763 VEHLPLLLIVIDELA

-875 LSDKEVE
+875 LKDEEVE
-882 NVVESLKTTYGAMYD
+882 DVVDCLKKQYGAMYD
-897 DAIIKEI
+897 EAIIKDI
-904 DRVTAGEGQSQGG
+904 DRVTEGGDQPLGGSSSGG
-917 SSGGGG
+917 SSGG
-923 SNGGGGSDM
+923 SENDE
-932 DDLFIEA
+932 LFNQA
-939 AQTVIENGSASVSV
+939 VQTVLENGSASVSV
-953 LQRRLGIG
+953 LQRRLGLG
-961 YPRAARLIDE
+961 YPKAARLVDE
-971 LEKHKVIGPYE
+971 LEKRKIIGPYE
-982 GSKPRKILMT
+982 GSKPRKILIT
-992 ETEWLEFQARNS
+992 ETEWLEMQARNS
-1004 GND
+1004 GNE

>member
-13 IVLFFAAIA
+13 IVLFFVAIA
-22 MILIF
+22 IILIF
-27 YLPVTLTGIIG
+27 YLPVALTGIIG
-38 ATAKSFFFGLI
+38 SAVKSFFLGLI

-80 RSVILLLVSVS
+80 RSMILLLVSVS
-91 ALLALISMDMNYF
+91 ALLALITMDMVYF

-109 DTEGN
+109 NTDGK
-114 TSALKAL
+114 TSAMKAL
-121 SLLWESGE
+121 SLLWESGVDGS
-129 NTELISNP
+129 LIKNP
-137 ANSAPVLTGGI
+137 SATSIVLPGGI
-148 IGGSIAVALYKVIGN
+148 VGGSIAVALYEVTGN
-163 VIGVLAIIVFL
+163 VIGILAIVVFL

-188 TAKKTAKAISNA
+188 TAKKTAQAIA
-200 SGKVYNT
+200 TTSGKVYNS
-207 VVSHKNQKQN
+207 VVSHKTQRQN
-217 DPNYQIYSGNGYES
+217 DPNYQIYSGNNYARPE
-231 PRAQRPR
+231 PQRPR
-238 QNTGTTV
+238 QNMGGTTF
-245 ITYGENG
+245 ITYGDGG
-252 VVPQYNAPNGSSRF
+252 VIPPSATPEYPDYGASRF
-266 VQSSPS
+266 VQSEKKVNRGPYSE
-272 RVGAPSSDKQGPF
+272 KQGPF
-285 MTNMPIDG
+285 MTSLPIDG
-293 RTGFTDVDKLTGG
+293 QSGFTDVEKLTGG
-306 QIHAVDQD
+306 QIHPVQQE

-319 YNEREY
+319 YNEKEY
-325 DVSGDSDVSADF
+325 DVSGGSDNDADF
-337 AYTSDRLNARD
+337 GYITDPLNIPGA
-348 KAKKKRLQT
+348 AKVKKEKKRL
-357 PSFLDPKKQDFIDLT
+357 SFLDPKKKEDFYDFT
-372 PVGEKPAAKNEEPE
+372 PVENKKPAEEE
-386 EDIYSGS
+386 TDIYSGTE
-393 DELYE
+393 DPYE
-398 VDENSESSGYDYSSD
+398 IREDSEGSGYDYSEPA
-413 DRTVREPRIGSSMYG
+413 RTVREPNIDLSMYG
-428 KLYGDGMPA
+428 NKESAAEKVPAAVQPVSGDG
-437 SQPAAAA
+437 
-444 PVQESAP
+444 
-451 VDNRIT
+451 IT
-457 INQGKEDSDGYS
+457 INAGNDNTEGYS
-469 RTEGRLFK
+469 RTEGRIIK
-477 TSAPSTPAPAAPSV
+477 TSSRDKTEPKNPDI

-498 QHEAQIRA
+498 QHEAQLRA
-506 QRKRLRNYKP
+506 QKRKLRNYKP
-516 APLSCLAP
+516 APTSILAP
-524 DEKLKADADLDKKLK
+524 DIKQRADADLEKKLK
-539 AKAHKLEEAL
+539 AKAHKLEDAL
-549 MSFGIKA
+549 KSFGIVA
-556 QVINITH
+556 EVVNITH

-610 IGIEIPNDVATPVK
+610 IGIEIPNDVPTAVQ
-624 LRGLVETKEFRAA
+624 LRGLVETKEFKASS
-637 TPLTVALGRD
+637 PLTVALGRD

-704 LSIYNGVPHLIMP
+704 LSVYNGVPHLIMP

-722 KKAAGALQWAVIEMQ
+722 KKAAGALNWAVTEMQ

-763 VEHLPLILVVIDELA
+763 VEHLPLILIVIDELA

-875 LSDKEVE
+875 LKDEEVE
-882 NVVESLKTTYGAMYD
+882 AVVDCLKKQYGAMYD
-897 DAIIKEI
+897 ESIIKDI
-904 DRVTAGEGQSQGG
+904 DRVTAGEDQSSGG
-917 SSGGGG
+917 SSSGGATGGG
-923 SNGGGGSDM
+923 SGA
-932 DDLFIEA
+932 DDLFNQA
-939 AQTVIENGSASVSV
+939 VQTVLEYGSASVSV

-961 YPRAARLIDE
+961 YPRAARLVDE
-971 LEKHKVIGPYE
+971 LEKKKIIGPFE
-982 GSKPRKILMT
+982 GSKPRKILIT
-992 ETEWLEFQARNS
+992 ETEWLEMQARNS
-1004 GND
+1004 DG

>member
-13 IVLFFAAIA
+13 IVLFFVAVAI
-22 MILIF
+22 ILIF
-27 YLPVTLTGIIG
+27 YLPVALTGIIG
-38 ATAKSFFFGLI
+38 SAVKSFFLGLI

-80 RSVILLLVSVS
+80 RSIILLLVSVS
-91 ALLALISMDMNYF
+91 ALLALITMDMSHF

-109 DTEGN
+109 NQEGK

-121 SLLWESGE
+121 SLLWESGVDGS
-129 NTELISNP
+129 LIKNP
-137 ANSAPVLTGGI
+137 AANSIVLPGGI
-148 IGGSIAVALYKVIGN
+148 VGGAIAVALFEVTGN
-163 VIGVLAIIVFL
+163 VIGILAIVVFL
-174 LTQILLVFRVSLKA
+174 LTQIMLVFRVSLKA
-188 TAKKTAKAISNA
+188 TAKKTAHAISTA
-200 SGKVYNT
+200 SGKVYNS
-207 VVSHKNQKQN
+207 VVNHKTQRQN
-217 DPNYQIYSGNGYES
+217 DPEYQIYSGNNYARPE
-231 PRAQRPR
+231 PQRPR
-238 QNTGTTV
+238 QNAGGTTF
-245 ITYGENG
+245 ITYGDGG
-252 VVPQYNAPNGSSRF
+252 VIPPSATPEYPDYGASRF
-266 VQSSPS
+266 VQSAKKPASGPYS
-272 RVGAPSSDKQGPF
+272 EKQGPF
-285 MTNMPIDG
+285 MTNLPIDG
-293 RTGFTDVDKLTGG
+293 QSGFTDVEKLTGG
-306 QIHAVDQD
+306 QIHPVQQE

-319 YNEREY
+319 YNEKEY
-325 DVSGDSDVSADF
+325 DVSDSSDNDADF
-337 AYTSDRLNARD
+337 GYITDPLNIPGA
-348 KAKKKRLQT
+348 AKVKKEKKTL
-357 PSFLDPKKQDFIDLT
+357 SFLDPKKKEDFYDFT
-372 PVGEKPAAKNEEPE
+372 PVENKKVPE
-386 EDIYSGS
+386 EADIYSGTE
-393 DELYE
+393 DPYE
-398 VDENSESSGYDYSSD
+398 IKEDSEGSGYDYSEPA
-413 DRTVREPRIGSSMYG
+413 RTVREPNIDLSMYG
-428 KLYGDGMPA
+428 KKEPVADPV
-437 SQPAAAA
+437 PAAVQ
-444 PVQESAP
+444 PVSS
-451 VDNRIT
+451 DGIT
-457 INQGKEDSDGYS
+457 INAENDNTEGFS
-469 RTEGRLFK
+469 RTEGRIIK
-477 TSAPSTPAPAAPSV
+477 TSSRDVTEQKKPDI

-498 QHEAQIRA
+498 QHEAQLRA
-506 QRKRLRNYKP
+506 QKRKLRNYRP
-516 APLSCLAP
+516 APTSILAP
-524 DEKLKADADLDKKLK
+524 DIKQRADADLEKKLK
-539 AKAHKLEEAL
+539 AKAHKLEDAL
-549 MSFGIKA
+549 KSFGIVA
-556 QVINITH
+556 EVVNITH

-610 IGIEIPNDVATPVK
+610 IGIEIPNDVPTAVQ
-624 LRGLVETKEFRAA
+624 LRGLVETKEFKAA
-637 TPLTVALGRD
+637 SPLTVALGRD

-704 LSIYNGVPHLIMP
+704 LSVYNGVPHLIMP

-722 KKAAGALQWAVIEMQ
+722 KKAAGALNWAVTEMQ

-751 KGFNEKYKNDPE
+751 KGFNEKYKDDSQ
-763 VEHLPLILVVIDELA
+763 VEHLPLILIVIDELA

-875 LSDKEVE
+875 LKDEEVE
-882 NVVESLKTTYGAMYD
+882 AVVDYLKKQYGAMYD
-897 DAIIKEI
+897 ETIIKDI
-904 DRVTAGEGQSQGG
+904 DRVTAGEDQVSGG
-917 SSGGGG
+917 SSSGGASGGG
-923 SNGGGGSDM
+923 SGA
-932 DDLFIEA
+932 DDLFNQA
-939 AQTVIENGSASVSV
+939 VQTVIEYGSASVSV

-961 YPRAARLIDE
+961 YPRAARLVDE
-971 LEKHKVIGPYE
+971 LEKKKIIGPFE
-982 GSKPRKILMT
+982 GSKPRKILIT
-992 ETEWLEFQARNS
+992 ETEWLEMQARNS
-1004 GND
+1004 DG

>member
-13 IVLFFAAIA
+13 IVLFFVAIA
-22 MILIF
+22 IILIF
-27 YLPVTLTGIIG
+27 YLPVALTGIIG
-38 ATAKSFFFGLI
+38 AAVKSFFLGLI

-80 RSVILLLVSVS
+80 RSIILLLVSVS
-91 ALLALISMDMNYF
+91 ALLALVSMNMDYF
-104 EGLCQ
+104 ETLCMNA
-109 DTEGN
+109 EGK

-121 SLLWESGE
+121 SLLWESGAQA
-129 NTELISNP
+129 ELITDP
-137 ANSAPVLTGGI
+137 ASSSPVLTGGI
-148 IGGSIAVALYKVIGN
+148 VGGSIAVALYEVTGSLIG
-163 VIGVLAIIVFL
+163 ILAIVVFL

-188 TAKKTAKAISNA
+188 TAKKTAHAISTA
-200 SGKVYNT
+200 SGKVYNS

-217 DPNYQIYSGNGYES
+217 DPNYQIYSGNGYERTN
-231 PRAQRPR
+231 PQRPVQR
-238 QNTGTTV
+238 NTGTTV

-252 VVPQYNAPNGSSRF
+252 MIPQNNRNTGSSPF
-266 VQSSPS
+266 VQSGPHM
-272 RVGAPSSDKQGPF
+272 SSEKQGPF

-293 RTGFTDVDKLTGG
+293 ETGFTDVEKLTGG
-306 QIHAVDQD
+306 QIHAVSQD
-314 PGKLA
+314 PGKLT
-319 YNEREY
+319 YNEKEY
-325 DVSGDSDVSADF
+325 DVSGQTGSEADF
-337 AYTSDRLNARD
+337 GYITDPLNVPNAA
-348 KAKKKRLQT
+348 KLKKEKKKI
-357 PSFLDPKKQDFIDLT
+357 SFLDPKKKDDFYDLT
-372 PVGEKPAAKNEEPE
+372 PSSDKRVEDHENDT
-386 EDIYSGS
+386 DIYSGTE
-393 DELYE
+393 DPYE
-398 VDENSESSGYDYSSD
+398 VSEDAQGSGYDYSEP
-413 DRTVREPRIGSSMYG
+413 DRSVREPRIKLSMYDRLG
-428 KLYGDGMPA
+428 GG
-437 SQPAAAA
+437 SEQPAVPAAV
-444 PVQESAP
+444 PVNGAE
-451 VDNRIT
+451 NGKIT
-457 INQGKEDSDGYS
+457 INAGNDNTEGYS
-469 RTEGRLFK
+469 VTEGRIIK
-477 TSAPSTPAPAAPSV
+477 TSSRNSSVQPAPGI

-498 QHEAQIRA
+498 RHEAEVRV
-506 QRKRLRNYKP
+506 QRKKLRNYRP
-516 APLSCLAP
+516 APTSILAP
-524 DEKLKADADLDKKLK
+524 DIKQRADADIEKKLK

-549 MSFGIKA
+549 KSFGISA
-556 QVINITH
+556 EVVNITH

-610 IGIEIPNDVATPVK
+610 IGIEIPNDVTTAVQ
-624 LRGLVETKEFRAA
+624 LRGLVETKEFKAA

-704 LSIYNGVPHLIMP
+704 LSVYNGVPHLIMP

-722 KKAAGALQWAVIEMQ
+722 KKAAGALNWAVIEMQ

-751 KGFNEKYKNDPE
+751 KGFNEKYKNDPQ
-763 VEHLPLILVVIDELA
+763 VEHLPLILIVIDELA

-875 LSDKEVE
+875 LKDEEVE
-882 NVVESLKTTYGAMYD
+882 AVVDYLKKQYGAMYD
-897 DAIIKEI
+897 DAIIKDI
-904 DRVTAGEGQSQGG
+904 DRVTAGGDQASG
-917 SSGGGG
+917 SSGGG
-923 SNGGGGSDM
+923 SNGGGGSDT
-932 DDLFIEA
+932 DDLFA
-939 AQTVIENGSASVSV
+939 QAVQTVIENGSASVSV

-961 YPRAARLIDE
+961 YPRAARLVDE
-971 LEKHKVIGPYE
+971 LEKKKVIGPFE
-982 GSKPRKILMT
+982 GSKPRKILIT
-992 ETEWLEFQARNS
+992 ETEWLEMQARN
-1004 GND
+1004 NE

>member
-13 IVLFFAAIA
+13 IVLFFVAIA
-22 MILIF
+22 IILIF
-27 YLPVTLTGIIG
+27 YLPVALTGIIG
-38 ATAKSFFFGLI
+38 SAVKSFFLGLI

-80 RSVILLLVSVS
+80 RSMILLLVSVS
-91 ALLALISMDMNYF
+91 ALLALITMDMVYF

-109 DTEGN
+109 NTDGK
-114 TSALKAL
+114 TSAMKAL
-121 SLLWESGE
+121 SLLWESGVDGS
-129 NTELISNP
+129 LIKNP
-137 ANSAPVLTGGI
+137 SATSIVLPGGI
-148 IGGSIAVALYKVIGN
+148 VGGSIAVALYEVTGN
-163 VIGVLAIIVFL
+163 VIGILAIVVFL

-188 TAKKTAKAISNA
+188 TAKKTAQAIA
-200 SGKVYNT
+200 TTSGKVYNS
-207 VVSHKNQKQN
+207 VVSHKTQRQN
-217 DPNYQIYSGNGYES
+217 DPNYQIYSGNNYARPE
-231 PRAQRPR
+231 PQRPR
-238 QNTGTTV
+238 QNMGGTTF
-245 ITYGENG
+245 ITYGDGG
-252 VVPQYNAPNGSSRF
+252 VIPPSATPEYPDYGASRF
-266 VQSSPS
+266 VQSEKKVNRGPYSE
-272 RVGAPSSDKQGPF
+272 KQGPF
-285 MTNMPIDG
+285 MTSLPIDG
-293 RTGFTDVDKLTGG
+293 QSGFTDVEKLTGG
-306 QIHAVDQD
+306 QIHPVQQE

-319 YNEREY
+319 YNEKEY
-325 DVSGDSDVSADF
+325 DVSGGSDNDADF
-337 AYTSDRLNARD
+337 GYITDPLNIPGA
-348 KAKKKRLQT
+348 AKVKKEKKRL
-357 PSFLDPKKQDFIDLT
+357 SFLDPKKKEDFYDFT
-372 PVGEKPAAKNEEPE
+372 PVENKKPAEEE
-386 EDIYSGS
+386 TDIYSGTE
-393 DELYE
+393 DPYE
-398 VDENSESSGYDYSSD
+398 IREDSEGSGYDYSEPA
-413 DRTVREPRIGSSMYG
+413 RTVREPNIDLSMYG
-428 KLYGDGMPA
+428 NKESAAEKVPAAVQPVSGDG
-437 SQPAAAA
+437 
-444 PVQESAP
+444 
-451 VDNRIT
+451 IT
-457 INQGKEDSDGYS
+457 INAGNDNTEGYS
-469 RTEGRLFK
+469 RTEGRIIK
-477 TSAPSTPAPAAPSV
+477 TSSRDKTEPKNPDI

-498 QHEAQIRA
+498 QHEAQLRA
-506 QRKRLRNYKP
+506 QKRKLRNYKP
-516 APLSCLAP
+516 APTSILAP
-524 DEKLKADADLDKKLK
+524 DIKQRADADLEKKLK
-539 AKAHKLEEAL
+539 AKAHKLEDAL
-549 MSFGIKA
+549 KSFGIVA
-556 QVINITH
+556 EVVNITH

-610 IGIEIPNDVATPVK
+610 IGIEIPNDVPTAVQ
-624 LRGLVETKEFRAA
+624 LRGLVETKEFKASS
-637 TPLTVALGRD
+637 PLTVALGRD

-704 LSIYNGVPHLIMP
+704 LSVYNGVPHLIMP

-722 KKAAGALQWAVIEMQ
+722 KKAAGALNWAVTEMQ

-763 VEHLPLILVVIDELA
+763 VEHLPLILIVIDELA

-875 LSDKEVE
+875 LKDEEVE
-882 NVVESLKTTYGAMYD
+882 AVVDCLKKQYGAMYD
-897 DAIIKEI
+897 ESIIKDI
-904 DRVTAGEGQSQGG
+904 DRVTAGEDQTSGG
-917 SSGGGG
+917 SSSGGATGGG
-923 SNGGGGSDM
+923 SGA
-932 DDLFIEA
+932 DDLFNQA
-939 AQTVIENGSASVSV
+939 VQTVIEYGSASVSV

-961 YPRAARLIDE
+961 YPRAARLVDE
-971 LEKHKVIGPYE
+971 LEKKKIIGPFE
-982 GSKPRKILMT
+982 GSKPRKILIT
-992 ETEWLEFQARNS
+992 ETEWLEMQARNS
-1004 GND
+1004 DG

>member
-13 IVLFFAAIA
+13 IVLFFVAIA
-22 MILIF
+22 IILIF

-38 ATAKSFFFGLI
+38 AAIKSFFLGLI

-69 EKRQGVSGIRV
+69 EKRQGVSVIRV
-80 RSVILLLVSVS
+80 RSIILLLVSVS
-91 ALLALISMDMNYF
+91 AFLALVSMDMGYF
-104 EGLCQ
+104 EGLCMNS
-109 DTEGN
+109 ESK

-121 SLLWESGE
+121 ALLWESGAE
-129 NTELISNP
+129 SELITNP
-137 ANSAPVLTGGI
+137 VSSSHVISGGI
-148 IGGSIAVALYKVIGN
+148 IGGSIAVALYEVTGK

-188 TAKKTAKAISNA
+188 TAKKTAHAIA
-200 SGKVYNT
+200 TTSGKVYNS
-207 VVSHKNQKQN
+207 VVSHKSGRQD
-217 DPNYQIYSGNGYES
+217 DPEYTIYSGNGYGGAGVQK
-231 PRAQRPR
+231 PARP
-238 QNTGTTV
+238 QTGTTV
-245 ITYGENG
+245 ITYGNG
-252 VVPQYNAPNGSSRF
+252 GVIPQNNHNSGSSPF
-266 VQSSPS
+266 VQSSPKM
-272 RVGAPSSDKQGPF
+272 SSEKQGPF
-285 MTNMPIDG
+285 LTNLPIDG
-293 RTGFTDVDKLTGG
+293 SSGFTDVDKLTGG
-306 QIHAVDQD
+306 QIHAVSQD

-319 YNEREY
+319 FNEKEY
-325 DVSGDSDVSADF
+325 DVSGGASPDADF
-337 AYTSDRLNARD
+337 GYITDPLNVPGAA
-348 KAKKKRLQT
+348 KLKKEKKKL
-357 PSFLDPKKQDFIDLT
+357 SFLDKDKKEDFYDFT
-372 PVGEKPAAKNEEPE
+372 PSGKQGVAGRDSDMEAGGVMEDPYEVGEDAE
-386 EDIYSGS
+386 G
-393 DELYE
+393 
-398 VDENSESSGYDYSSD
+398 SGYDYSEPERS
-413 DRTVREPRIGSSMYG
+413 VREPRIKLSMYDQLGGG
-428 KLYGDGMPA
+428 KEPEA
-437 SQPAAAA
+437 PVKPEAA
-444 PVQESAP
+444 PVTGTGSGK
-451 VDNRIT
+451 IT
-457 INQGKEDSDGYS
+457 INAVNDNTEGYS
-469 RTEGRLFK
+469 RTEGRILK
-477 TSAPSTPAPAAPSV
+477 TSSPERTVPSTPSI

-498 QHEAQIRA
+498 QHEALIKA
-506 QRKRLRNYKP
+506 QKRKLRNYRP
-516 APLSCLAP
+516 APTELLAP
-524 DEKLKADADLDKKLK
+524 DIKQKADADLEKKLK
-539 AKAHKLEEAL
+539 AKAKKLEEAL
-549 MSFGIKA
+549 RSFGIKA
-556 QVINITH
+556 EVVNITH

-577 TKVSRVTNLQDDIM
+577 TKVSRVTSLQDDIM

-610 IGIEIPNDVATPVK
+610 IGIEIPNDTPTAVQ
-624 LRGLVETKEFRAA
+624 LRGLVETKDFKAS

-704 LSIYNGVPHLIMP
+704 LSVYNGVPHLIMP

-722 KKAAGALQWAVIEMQ
+722 KKAAGALNWAVIEMQ

-763 VEHLPLILVVIDELA
+763 VEHLPLILFVIDELA
-778 ELMMVAAKEVET
+778 ELMMVASKEVET

-846 YGAEKL
+846 VGAEKL

-863 SAPQPVRGQGAF
+863 TAPQPIRGQGAF
-875 LSDKEVE
+875 LKDAEVE
-882 NVVESLKTTYGAMYD
+882 AIVNNLKTRYGSMYD
-897 DAIIKEI
+897 DAIIKDI
-904 DRVTAGEGQSQGG
+904 DRVTAGEGQAQGG
-917 SSGGGG
+917 AASGSGSSA
-923 SNGGGGSDM
+923 GGSDG
-932 DDLFIEA
+932 DDLFDQA
-939 AQTVIENGSASVSV
+939 VQTVIENGSASVSV

-961 YPRAARLIDE
+961 YPRAARLVDE
-971 LEKHKVIGPYE
+971 LEKRKVIGPFE
-982 GSKPRKILMT
+982 GSKPRKILIT
-992 ETEWLEFQARNS
+992 ETEWLEMQARK
-1004 GND
+1004 ND